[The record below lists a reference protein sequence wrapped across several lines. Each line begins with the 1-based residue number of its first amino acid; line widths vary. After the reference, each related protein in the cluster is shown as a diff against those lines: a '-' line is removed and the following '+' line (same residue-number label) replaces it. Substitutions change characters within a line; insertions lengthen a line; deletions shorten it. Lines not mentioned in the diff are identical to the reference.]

1 MVLESAMKITT
12 NLKASAFFAVIAI
25 AAFASFSLIS
35 CGDKHS
41 HDDASADHIYK
52 IPTTKFKA
60 DQDLQERMK
69 KLNQIMI
76 DLHNE
81 GADLSKGGADME
93 AVVNDIFKTCKLEP
107 EPDKALHPILG
118 NILEATK
125 LLKDKKDVE
134 AMEIIHRA
142 LAAYNDSFNPGIWEE

>member
-1 MVLESAMKITT
+1 MKTTT
-12 NLKASAFFAVIAI
+12 NTNFNVFAIFAL
-25 AAFASFSLIS
+25 ATFASFSLMS

-41 HDDASADHIYK
+41 HDEASSPIYK
-52 IPTTKFKA
+52 IPATKFKA
-60 DQDLQERMK
+60 DNDLQERMK

-76 DLHNE
+76 NLHDE

-125 LLKDKKDVE
+125 LLKNKKDAE

-142 LAAYNDSFNPGIWEE
+142 LAAYNDSFDPGIWEE